1 MLFLRIN
8 VISCLAKVGPKS
20 GQHLGQCLDTTIKK
34 NQLPLL
40 LWQMAALRIRVI
52 EVIEFTVR
60 PILGQEKLTF
70 PVAAVLG
77 MRVVEVM

>member
-1 MLFLRIN
+1 M
-8 VISCLAKVGPKS
+8 
-20 GQHLGQCLDTTIKK
+20 GQCLDTTIKK

-77 MRVVEVM
+77 MRVVEVI